1 MNTTRVILVEDNAVL
16 REELQVY
23 LSDCGWPIR
32 AVSDGLELDEALREA
47 TADIAILDLNLPFED
62 GISIAQ
68 RLRRA
73 YPLMGIVM
81 LTARVRPSDR
91 AEGYQSGADVYLTK
105 PASVQE
111 LNAVLETLGRRITI
125 AATALAAANAA
136 APISDQAEFVLD
148 TPHLTLRQMHPEHGP
163 KQLVLTPIEAQI
175 LRILAQAGGQVV
187 DTLFLIELLPVV
199 KGAHWDK
206 SNLSVVISRL
216 RTRALAQFGSELLV
230 KSIRGQG
237 YQWVAIAQIINQPN
251 KTAAP

>member
-1 MNTTRVILVEDNAVL
+1 MNTVSIVLVEDNAVL

-32 AVSDGLELDEALREA
+32 AVSDGLELDEALRA
-47 TADIAILDLNLPFED
+47 ASADIAILDLNLPFED

-111 LNAVLETLGRRITI
+111 LNAVLETLSRRITT
-125 AATALAAANAA
+125 AAKALALQKAGALVDDK
-136 APISDQAEFVLD
+136 PEFVLD
-148 TPHLTLRQMHPEHGP
+148 MGALLLRQLHPDREP
-163 KQLVLTPIEAQI
+163 KQLALVPIEAQV
-175 LRILAQAGGQVV
+175 LQILAQAGGQVV
-187 DTLFLIELLPVV
+187 DTLFLIELLPTA
-199 KGAHWDK
+199 KGAAWDK
-206 SNLSVVISRL
+206 SNLSVAISRL
-216 RTRALAQFGSELLV
+216 RARAMVQLGVDLSI

-237 YQWVAIAQIINQPN
+237 YQWAVKAQIIGQPN
-251 KTAAP
+251 SVTAT